1 MKIEK
6 ENIRELPILWEDRKR
21 TLFGLP
27 WSFTRYS
34 LTAEALTIKKGFF
47 SIEEDDVKLY
57 RILDLTLKQSLGQRI
72 FGVGTIHCCSS
83 DKTLKDFDIKSVKVP
98 KDVKALLSQS
108 VETERENKRISG
120 REFLSDD
127 EHDEEDY

>member
-34 LTAEALTIKKGFF
+34 LTAEALTVKKGFF

-127 EHDEEDY
+127 EHDEED

>member
-34 LTAEALTIKKGFF
+34 LTAEALTVKKGFF

>member
-57 RILDLTLKQSLGQRI
+57 RILDITLKQSFGQRI
-72 FGVGTIHCCSS
+72 FGVGNIHCCSS

-127 EHDEEDY
+127 EHDEED